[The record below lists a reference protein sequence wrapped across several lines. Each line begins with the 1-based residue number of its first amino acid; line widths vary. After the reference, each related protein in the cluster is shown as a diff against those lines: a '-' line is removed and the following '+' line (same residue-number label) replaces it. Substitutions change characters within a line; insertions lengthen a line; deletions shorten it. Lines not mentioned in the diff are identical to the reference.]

1 MGKIR
6 VLTDSTAYLPEKL
19 ARDLGITVVPLAINF
34 RGETYPEGSL
44 YSNQE
49 FFRMVSESPVLPTTS
64 QPPAGSFV
72 EAFKQLF
79 AEGAEDIVCIFIS
92 THLSGTYYSAQT
104 AAEILST
111 DRVHLFDSGFT
122 VNSQRYM
129 VLTAVEMAEQGK
141 TVSEILA
148 ALEQMKEEMNL
159 FFVVE
164 TLENLRKGGRIGG
177 AATLIGTLLQVK
189 PILYLRDGKIEVFDK
204 VRTKGKAWA
213 RVCQELDNSLAGGK
227 PHRIGLLHVHSPA
240 DAERLAEELRMRYPG
255 QQIDVDAAGQV
266 IGTHV
271 GQGTVG
277 LCFYPVQ
284 D

>member
-6 VLTDSTAYLPEKL
+6 IITDSTAYLPEKM
-19 ARDLGITVVPLAINF
+19 AKDLGITVVPLAINF
-34 RGETYPEGSL
+34 RGETYPEGSR
-44 YSNQE
+44 YSNAE

-72 EAFKQLF
+72 EAFRQLF
-79 AEGAEDIVCIFIS
+79 AEGAEDIICIFIS
-92 THLSGTYYSAQT
+92 TELSGTYYSAQT
-104 AAEILST
+104 AVEILDT
-111 DRVHLFDSGFT
+111 DRVHLFDSRFT

-141 TVSEILA
+141 SVPDILS
-148 ALEQMKEEMNL
+148 ALEQIKERMSL
-159 FFVVE
+159 YFVVE

-204 VRTKGKAWA
+204 VRTKSKAWA
-213 RVCQELDNSLAGGK
+213 RVCQELDKSIAGGR
-227 PHRIGLLHVHSPA
+227 PHRIGVLHVHAPA
-240 DAERLAEELRMRYPG
+240 DAERLADDLRLRYPG

-277 LCFYPVQ
+277 LGFYPTQ
-284 D
+284 G